1 VEAVYTPPGGPSLT
15 FRTVPPRSRLGRVVF
30 GRCFSN
36 GGGLKKLCYVKV
48 RITLKDGGVY
58 REDLGY
64 GVMDNAR
71 TKAQALEKAKKEATT
86 WVCRVP
92 AEKKPLPLASLPAP
106 LLAPSVALPGLSL
119 LWSHP
124 NLGLGLLSLPAGPR
138 LMVFCSASTAAWNVK
153 SSDF

>member
-71 TKAQALEKAKKEATT
+71 TKAQAWRRRLGFAESQTPSGKET
-86 WVCRVP
+86 
-92 AEKKPLPLASLPAP
+92 LALSFPP
-106 LLAPSVALPGLSL
+106 CPSVSAIGSSPRAEPSLESSQPWTWLAQPSRGTTAHGILLRLNCGVERASKGL
-119 LWSHP
+119 
-124 NLGLGLLSLPAGPR
+124 
-138 LMVFCSASTAAWNVK
+138 
-153 SSDF
+153 D